1 MMKGLQKN
9 VSIICLSRELEATI
23 LEFMME
29 CHMGHSFEEE
39 TFPFKDPLFEEE
51 KILLGAGYFEKLGQ
65 TMNEL

>member
-29 CHMGHSFEEE
+29 CHTGHSFEEE
-39 TFPFKDPLFEEE
+39 TLSLKDPLFEEE
-51 KILLGAGYFEKLGQ
+51 TSSQKLGRHA
-65 TMNEL
+65 LHRVRSV

>member
-23 LEFMME
+23 LEFTME

-39 TFPFKDPLFEEE
+39 TLSFKDT
-51 KILLGAGYFEKLGQ
+51 I
-65 TMNEL
+65 